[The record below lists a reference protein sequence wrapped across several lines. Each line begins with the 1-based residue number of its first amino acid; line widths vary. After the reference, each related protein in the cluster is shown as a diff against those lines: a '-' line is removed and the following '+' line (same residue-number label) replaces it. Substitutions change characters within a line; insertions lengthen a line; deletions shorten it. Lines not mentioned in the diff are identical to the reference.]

1 MRAVLALLLATA
13 FAQPASAA
21 QVRNFFA
28 PEVGGTRID
37 ACLAS
42 GACGKPAAD
51 AFCRAQGYDRAMIF
65 QREDFASTRLIDSD
79 KLCSGSCTA
88 FRQVK
93 CFTAKTDLAAG

>member
-37 ACLAS
+37 ACLDS